1 MKRAIITRNSSLD
14 DIREQL
20 SGSWGSVKSGNNG
33 EFSLTRT
40 PFFTVLTGALSAGK
54 HILPVTS
61 DTASVL
67 KWANDH
73 NSGNILVKA
82 RQSVVELPENC
93 LVELIYWKATT
104 A

>member
-1 MKRAIITRNSSLD
+1 MKSAIITRNSSLD

-20 SGSWGSVKSGNNG
+20 SGTWGSVKGGNNG
-33 EFSLTRT
+33 EFVLTRT

-82 RQSVVELPENC
+82 RQSVVELPESAV
-93 LVELIYWKATT
+93 VELIYWAQPS
-104 A
+104 